1 MCLNFNKIIET
12 ENTFYG
18 INDSEEGRVV
28 AQRIATRNLF
38 GVSLNYEPLYIGVL
52 WKKNQEGQLVVLD
65 EKNTPILE
73 TTKIINIFELRK

>member
-1 MCLNFNKIIET
+1 LNFNKIIET

-18 INDSEEGRVV
+18 INDSEGGRVV

-38 GVSLNYEPLYIGVL
+38 GISLNHEPLYIGVL

-65 EKNTPILE
+65 EKNTSALK
-73 TTKIINIFELRK
+73 TTKIIKIFEEKG